1 MSWTTAGPSYS
12 RMFRQTLADICTNA
26 TAMTLSTGS
35 FKAALFNN
43 SITPD
48 QNVSG
53 TALSYNG
60 AGGQWLIANEVS
72 QAGQWAVGGVL
83 LAGEVIN
90 VGTPNVVF
98 WDANDTASGTAASL
112 SNATGCLVYESVLG
126 PMQGVCFNYFGGS
139 NSVVNGTFT
148 ILWNVL
154 GLWRATL

>member
-1 MSWTTAGPSYS
+1 MAWTES

-35 FKAALFNN
+35 FKAALYNN
-43 SITPD
+43 TITPD
-48 QNVSG
+48 RNVAAA
-53 TALSYNG
+53 ALLAYNG
-60 AGGQWLIANEVS
+60 AASQWLIANEVS
-72 QAGQWAVGGVL
+72 QAGQWAPGGVL

-98 WDANDTASGTAASL
+98 WDANDTASGTAATL

-126 PMQGVCFNYFGGS
+126 PMQGVCYNFFGGS

-148 ILWNVL
+148 VLWSTL

>member
-1 MSWTTAGPSYS
+1 
-12 RMFRQTLADICTNA
+12 MFRQTLADICTNA

-35 FKAALFNN
+35 FKAALYNN
-43 SITPD
+43 TITPD
-48 QNVSG
+48 RNVA
-53 TALSYNG
+53 TAAWLAYNG

-72 QAGQWAVGGVL
+72 QAGQWAAGGVL

-98 WDANDTASGTAASL
+98 WDANDTASGTAATL

-126 PMQGVCFNYFGGS
+126 PMQGVCYNFFGGS

-148 ILWNVL
+148 ILFNTL
-154 GLWRATL
+154 GIWRATL